1 MSGFKSQVER
11 DIAAV
16 FHNAEEFADLMEVE
30 YNGKVYKDIPVVID
44 SEIAKERAKA
54 AGDNSE
60 GIFAVD
66 ITAFI
71 SFKNLKIVPRK
82 ETEIIIGGVTYSIV
96 KVAYDAGEITLDLE
110 MLDE

>member
-16 FHNAEEFADLMEVE
+16 FHNSEEFSDLMEVK
-30 YNGKVYKDIPVVID
+30 YNGKSYNIPVVID
-44 SEIAKERAKA
+44 SEIAKERVKA
-54 AGDNSE
+54 AGDNSV
-60 GIFAVD
+60 GVFAAD

-71 SFKNLKIVPRK
+71 SFKDLKIVPRK
-82 ETEIIIGGVTYSIV
+82 ETEITIGGVTYGIV
-96 KVAYDAGEITLDLE
+96 NVAFDTGEITLDLE

>member
-1 MSGFKSQVER
+1 MNGFKSQVER

-16 FHNAEEFADLMEVE
+16 FHNSEEFADLMEVK
-30 YNGKVYKDIPVVID
+30 YNGKIYKYISVVID

-54 AGDNSE
+54 AGDNSV
-60 GIFAVD
+60 GIFAAD

-71 SFKNLKIVPRK
+71 SFKDLKIVPRK
-82 ETEIIIGGVTYSIV
+82 ETEITIGGVTYSIV
-96 KVAYDAGEITLDLE
+96 KVAFDAGEITLDLE

>member
-16 FHNAEEFADLMEVE
+16 FHNSEEFAGLMEVE
-30 YNGKVYKDIPVVID
+30 YNGKIYKDIPVIVD

-54 AGDNSE
+54 AGDNSV
-60 GIFAVD
+60 GIFAAD

-71 SFKNLKIVPRK
+71 SFKDLKIVPRK
-82 ETEIIIGGVTYSIV
+82 ETEITIGGVTYSIV
-96 KVAYDAGEITLDLE
+96 KVAFDAGEITLDLE

>member
-1 MSGFKSQVER
+1 MSGFKSQIER

-16 FHNAEEFADLMEVE
+16 FHNSEEFADLIEFK
-30 YNGKVYKDIPVVID
+30 YNGEIYNIPVVVD

-54 AGDNSE
+54 AGDNSV

-71 SFKNLKIVPRK
+71 SFKDLKIVPRK
-82 ETEIIIGGVTYSIV
+82 ETEITIGGVTYSIV
-96 KVAYDAGEITLDLE
+96 KVAFDAGEITLDLE

>member
-16 FHNAEEFADLMEVE
+16 FHNSEEFADLMEVK
-30 YNGKVYKDIPVVID
+30 YNGKSYNIPVVID
-44 SEIAKERAKA
+44 SEIAKERVKA
-54 AGDNSE
+54 AGDNSV
-60 GIFAVD
+60 GIFAAD

-71 SFKNLKIVPRK
+71 SFKDLRIVPRK
-82 ETEIIIGGVTYSIV
+82 ETEITIGGVTYGIIN
-96 KVAYDAGEITLDLE
+96 VAFDAGEITLDLE

>member
-1 MSGFKSQVER
+1 MSGFKSQIER

-16 FHNAEEFADLMEVE
+16 FHNPEEFADLIEVK
-30 YNGKVYKDIPVVID
+30 YNGEIYNIPVVVD

-54 AGDNSE
+54 AGDNSV

-71 SFKNLKIVPRK
+71 SFKDLKIVPRK
-82 ETEIIIGGVTYSIV
+82 ETEITIGGVTYSIV
-96 KVAYDAGEITLDLE
+96 KVAFDAGEITLDLE